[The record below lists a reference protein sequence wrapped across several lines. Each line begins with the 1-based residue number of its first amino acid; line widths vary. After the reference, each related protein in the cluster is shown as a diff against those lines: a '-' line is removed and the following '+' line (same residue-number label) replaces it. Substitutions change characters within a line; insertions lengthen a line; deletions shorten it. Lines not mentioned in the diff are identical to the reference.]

1 LKNTIKVINAYVH
14 DFASALWL
22 VTVLVIYWTNRFN
35 PPAGSEDF
43 FLGFK
48 KEFFYIGVAS
58 LIVIVLTGIGRTL
71 LYESGEYGEDS
82 EQKRKKILIV
92 KHILGIII
100 YGAGT
105 YWQYIMVY
113 V

>member
-1 LKNTIKVINAYVH
+1 MKKYLKVINAYVH

-22 VTVLVIYWTNRFN
+22 VTVLIIYRTIRI
-35 PPAGSEDF
+35 PLPSGTEEF

-48 KEFFYIGVAS
+48 KEFFYIGIAS
-58 LIVIVLTGIGRTL
+58 LIVILLTGIGRTL
-71 LYESGEYGEDS
+71 LYKSGQFGEDS
-82 EQKRKKILIV
+82 EQKRKEILIV

-105 YWQYIMVY
+105 YWQYTMVY
-113 V
+113 G